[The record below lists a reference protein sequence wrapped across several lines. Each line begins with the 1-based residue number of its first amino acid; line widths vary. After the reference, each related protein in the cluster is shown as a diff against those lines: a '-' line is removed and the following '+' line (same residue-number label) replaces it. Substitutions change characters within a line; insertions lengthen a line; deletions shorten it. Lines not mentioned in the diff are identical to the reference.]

1 MRDNQNNSPRNTPRP
16 GPGSMPRKATP
27 GSATPRP
34 TVTVKPIESSPAD
47 FGRIDED
54 GTVWTREI
62 TGDGYRE
69 IGQWQAGDTASGLA
83 HFGQRFDDLA
93 TEAATLEARLTSHPE
108 EAAAIRTSAESLRDS
123 LATATAIGD
132 FAALDRQLGRI
143 SDQSHVVEE
152 KAAQQQAQRR
162 EQALENKTALAAEA
176 EDIAANSTQWR
187 EAGDRMK
194 AIVEQWRGI
203 RGLDKATD
211 DELWRRFSAAR
222 DAFNKRRGAHFSEL
236 DKRRARAR
244 VVKEGLI
251 ERAEAIQNSTDWGAT
266 ASEYRDLMNQWKKAG
281 PAPRDVDDQLWAR
294 FRAAQDV
301 FFGAREADQ
310 KERDKEFEAN
320 AEAKQKLIDEYAD
333 TIDPEAN
340 LDIAKQ
346 RLHELQDKWET
357 IGFVPRGRVKEFEE
371 KIGAVEAKVAE
382 AEDAEWRRTDPETQ
396 ARVAQFRDK
405 ADQLKADAEAAEKA
419 GKSAQAAKLAAQ
431 AEQWSQWAR
440 TAAEAAQN

>member
-1 MRDNQNNSPRNTPRP
+1 
-16 GPGSMPRKATP
+16 
-27 GSATPRP
+27 
-34 TVTVKPIESSPAD
+34 VI
-47 FGRIDED
+47 
-54 GTVWTREI
+54 
-62 TGDGYRE
+62 
-69 IGQWQAGDTASGLA
+69 
-83 HFGQRFDDLA
+83 
-93 TEAATLEARLTSHPE
+93 
-108 EAAAIRTSAESLRDS
+108 
-123 LATATAIGD
+123 
-132 FAALDRQLGRI
+132 
-143 SDQSHVVEE
+143 
-152 KAAQQQAQRR
+152 
-162 EQALENKTALAAEA
+162 
-176 EDIAANSTQWR
+176 
-187 EAGDRMK
+187 
-194 AIVEQWRGI
+194 
-203 RGLDKATD
+203 
-211 DELWRRFSAAR
+211 
-222 DAFNKRRGAHFSEL
+222 
-236 DKRRARAR
+236 
-244 VVKEGLI
+244 KEGLI

-266 ASEYRDLMNQWKKAG
+266 AGEYRDLMNQWKKAG

-440 TAAEAAQN
+440 TAAEAAQD